1 MVLLVFTVPMAAFT
15 SLGTTSTKRMVLL
28 VFTVPMAAFTS
39 LGTTSPRYIMQHA
52 MYFPWRGSHFTI
64 WFSGS
69 NTEFVISATDNCS
82 WYATSAEITGANAQ
96 SGKWIL
102 GYGTKL
108 VWNSVRS
115 TFSAPSNRNEAV
127 TEEMH

>member
-1 MVLLVFTVPMAAFT
+1 MN
-15 SLGTTSTKRMVLL
+15 RMVLL

-52 MYFPWRGSHFTI
+52 IYFPCLGSHFTI
-64 WFSGS
+64 WFAGS
-69 NTEFVISATDNCS
+69 NTEFVISATESCS
-82 WYATSAEITGANAQ
+82 WYAISAEMTGAKAH

-115 TFSAPSNRNEAV
+115 TFSAPSNRREAV
-127 TEEMH
+127 TDEMHWANSRLRLV